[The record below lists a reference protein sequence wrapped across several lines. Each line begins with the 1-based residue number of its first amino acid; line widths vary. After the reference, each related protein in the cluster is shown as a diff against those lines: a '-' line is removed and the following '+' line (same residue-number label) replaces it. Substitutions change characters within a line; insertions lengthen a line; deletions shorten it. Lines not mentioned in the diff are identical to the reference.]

1 MQNRKRL
8 APYCKSNTDLLKP
21 NVIQP
26 IDEIFENDILPKY
39 AKYEQTDYNHKS
51 YFATPGECTRSKT
64 TKYKINPFDLS
75 NPEPQ
80 NITFDNFISSTR
92 RNRARSKC
100 RNNELNFCEN
110 SLDSG
115 FDTESV
121 SESILSFATK
131 SSDENSR
138 SSLLDSYW
146 IVNSEQSLSTLKPTS
161 SPVNNCSE
169 TGYLLPIAS
178 DSTHNVLIP
187 EISSLTLANILSG
200 NHTLD
205 NNITIFDCRFPYEY
219 SGGHIA
225 NAINVYTS
233 QQLLQILFPIKQS
246 CTDRKLEEDI
256 SNLNKKLKRDNTI
269 YVFYCEFSS
278 YRAPKM

>member
-1 MQNRKRL
+1 
-8 APYCKSNTDLLKP
+8 
-21 NVIQP
+21 
-26 IDEIFENDILPKY
+26 
-39 AKYEQTDYNHKS
+39 
-51 YFATPGECTRSKT
+51 
-64 TKYKINPFDLS
+64 
-75 NPEPQ
+75 
-80 NITFDNFISSTR
+80 
-92 RNRARSKC
+92 
-100 RNNELNFCEN
+100 
-110 SLDSG
+110 
-115 FDTESV
+115 
-121 SESILSFATK
+121 
-131 SSDENSR
+131 DENSR

-278 YRAPKM
+278 YRAPKMAQCLRGLDRLAHCGSRDLFIPNIYVLNAGYRDFYNEYPKFCFPRNYVSMKQTRYPLRNSEYISENDEFSSVMCKNQYRKEEKQYMRETQDSEKKLRMIITRSTKDSDILQLFLSHPIIGGN